1 MDDRLSRAG
10 LFGMV
15 SFFSFDVSDS
25 GVAGAD
31 DTGDDDLVAD
41 GDFAFTELI
50 WKKQQ

>member
-15 SFFSFDVSDS
+15 SFFSFDIS
-25 GVAGAD
+25 GCGVTEAD
-31 DTGDDDLVAD
+31 DTGDDDLVVD

-50 WKKQQ
+50 